1 MESNMIIITEEQAS
15 KLEALGVAVAISYT
29 VDAALVAALA
39 NILSINGTEETVLM
53 PPLRKSP
60 QRTWPTKTRRKYVKR
75 RKDNKD
81 PFTFLHA
88 SHSLDKSAE
97 ATFPLAFN
105 GAFALD
111 GKAPAV
117 CQRAQMNLFKQMRQT
132 GLRVLSRNDCYSIL
146 KATMADVF
154 VAPQKRA
161 RAPLSGVLFSVA
173 KSKGFAPLWGNDGQY
188 STPTVTQ
195 E

>member
-39 NILSINGTEETVLM
+39 NILSINGTEEKVV
-53 PPLRKSP
+53 
-60 QRTWPTKTRRKYVKR
+60 RTQTRRKPKYAKR
-75 RKDNKD
+75 RKDNKER
-81 PFTFLHA
+81 FTFLHA

-97 ATFPLAFN
+97 ATFPLAFSDT
-105 GAFALD
+105 FALD

-117 CQRAQMNLFKQMRQT
+117 CQRAQMHLFKQMRQT

-154 VAPQKRA
+154 GPAAQKRA
-161 RAPLSGVLFSVA
+161 SLPGVLFSVA

>member
-1 MESNMIIITEEQAS
+1 METNMMIITEEQAS

-39 NILSINGTEETVLM
+39 NILSINGTEEKVV
-53 PPLRKSP
+53 
-60 QRTWPTKTRRKYVKR
+60 RTQTRRKPKYAKR

-81 PFTFLHA
+81 RFTFLHA

-97 ATFPLAFN
+97 ATFPLAFSDT
-105 GAFALD
+105 FALD

-117 CQRAQMNLFKQMRQT
+117 CQRAQMNLFKQMRRT
-132 GLRVLSRNDCYSIL
+132 GLRVLSRDDCYSIL

-154 VAPQKRA
+154 VTPQKHA
-161 RAPLSGVLFSVA
+161 RASLPGVLFSVT

-195 E
+195 

>member
-1 MESNMIIITEEQAS
+1 MESNMICITEEQAS

-39 NILSINGTEETVLM
+39 NILSINDTEEKVV
-53 PPLRKSP
+53 
-60 QRTWPTKTRRKYVKR
+60 RTQTRRKTKYTKR

-81 PFTFLHA
+81 RFTFLHA
-88 SHSLDKSAE
+88 SHALDKSAE
-97 ATFPLAFN
+97 ATFPLAFMV
-105 GAFALD
+105 D

-117 CQRAQMNLFKQMRQT
+117 CQRAQMNLFKQMRRT
-132 GLRVLSRNDCYSIL
+132 GLRVLSRDDCYSIL

-154 VAPQKRA
+154 GPAAQKRA
-161 RAPLSGVLFSVA
+161 SLPGVLFSVT

-188 STPTVTQ
+188 STPMINQ
-195 E
+195 

>member
-15 KLEALGVAVAISYT
+15 KLEALGVAVAINYT

-39 NILSINGTEETVLM
+39 DILSINGTE
-53 PPLRKSP
+53 RKVV
-60 QRTWPTKTRRKYVKR
+60 RTQTRTLLRRKPKYAKR

-88 SHSLDKSAE
+88 SHSLNRPAE
-97 ATFPLAFN
+97 DTFPLAFMV
-105 GAFALD
+105 D

-117 CQRAQMNLFKQMRQT
+117 CQRAQMNLFKRMRET
-132 GLRVLSRNDCYSIL
+132 GIRILSRRDCYTIL
-146 KATMADVF
+146 KLQMADVF
-154 VAPQKRA
+154 GPAAQKRGSLA
-161 RAPLSGVLFSVA
+161 GVLFSVSQ
-173 KSKGFAPLWGNDGQY
+173 SKGFAPLWGNDGQY
-188 STPTVTQ
+188 STPTVTP

>member
-1 MESNMIIITEEQAS
+1 MESNMICITEEQAG

-39 NILSINGTEETVLM
+39 NILSINDTEEKVV
-53 PPLRKSP
+53 
-60 QRTWPTKTRRKYVKR
+60 RTQGLNSNSTYTITRRKTKYTKR

-81 PFTFLHA
+81 RFTFLHA
-88 SHSLDKSAE
+88 SHALDKSAE
-97 ATFPLAFN
+97 ATFPLAFMV
-105 GAFALD
+105 D

-117 CQRAQMNLFKQMRQT
+117 CQRAQMNLFKQMRRT
-132 GLRVLSRNDCYSIL
+132 GLRVLSRDDCYSIL

-154 VAPQKRA
+154 GPAAQKRA
-161 RAPLSGVLFSVA
+161 SLPGVLFSVT

-188 STPTVTQ
+188 STPMINQ
-195 E
+195 